1 MTVSKYY
8 CIIQEMYTDCRTF
21 KVKNEIVYVYVTAP
35 VQARPDVAEGQQG
48 RNKYFS
54 LIMDKGGEFI
64 KAAKYSSSKTRWSQ
78 DPGERRGG
86 ESGERETV

>member
-21 KVKNEIVYVYVTAP
+21 FQVKNEIVYVYVTAP

-54 LIMDKGGEFI
+54 LIMDKKNGVLSRKKLI
-64 KAAKYSSSKTRWSQ
+64 
-78 DPGERRGG
+78 
-86 ESGERETV
+86 